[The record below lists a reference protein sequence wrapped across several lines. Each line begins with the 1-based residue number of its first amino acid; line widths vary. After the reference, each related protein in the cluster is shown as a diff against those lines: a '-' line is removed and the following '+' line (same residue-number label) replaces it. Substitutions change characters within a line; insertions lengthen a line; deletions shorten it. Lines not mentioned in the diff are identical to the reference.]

1 MNAVVD
7 LAIDD
12 DIRLVSEHD
21 ATLIFRAF
29 PC

>member
-12 DIRLVSEHD
+12 DIPRVSEHD
-21 ATLIFRAF
+21 ATFTFRAF